1 MDSPT
6 RRSRRLA
13 GLPPSESDTSG
24 FRVSDFATER
34 NGSFMTPDRYP
45 NGVRRQPTLCTN
57 VAGFV
62 AGALGTLMVL
72 RAVAAAFVPN

>member
-13 GLPPSESDTSG
+13 GLPPSDSEEP
-24 FRVSDFATER
+24 VSTQDAP
-34 NGSFMTPDRYP
+34 FMTPDRYP
-45 NGVRRQPTLCTN
+45 NRALRQPTACTN

-72 RAVAAAFVPN
+72 RAVAAAFVPV